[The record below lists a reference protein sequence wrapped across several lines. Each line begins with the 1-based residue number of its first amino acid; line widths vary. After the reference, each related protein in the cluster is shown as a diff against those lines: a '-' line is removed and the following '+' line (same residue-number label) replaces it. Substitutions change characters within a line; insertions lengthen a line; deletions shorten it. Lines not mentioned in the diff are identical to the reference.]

1 MTTVKKKD
9 YASFNLPKDLIED
22 IKILKTAFEATTGK
36 RTSYEEIIKG
46 MMSDLQGSSPDVYA
60 MFERI
65 KESRD
70 GLQTA
75 GGGR

>member
-60 MFERI
+60 MF
-65 KESRD
+65 
-70 GLQTA
+70 
-75 GGGR
+75 

>member
-46 MMSDLQGSSPDVYA
+46 MMSDLQGLSPDVYA

>member
-46 MMSDLQGSSPDVYA
+46 SPAKFRV
-60 MFERI
+60 
-65 KESRD
+65 
-70 GLQTA
+70 
-75 GGGR
+75 

>member
-46 MMSDLQGSSPDVYA
+46 MMSDLQGASPDVYA

>member
-1 MTTVKKKD
+1 
-9 YASFNLPKDLIED
+9 
-22 IKILKTAFEATTGK
+22 
-36 RTSYEEIIKG
+36 

-75 GGGR
+75 EGGR